1 MTPARSMK
9 ITLPTI
15 KKTTRKILVK
25 APYAFTSSTTPS
37 RTQTHWSYVTLS
49 LAIFC
54 LSLVILIGTHN
65 GFGFISPVSSFLN
78 PRTLFSQDDKTYQV
92 FGYIP
97 GWSQAKYDH
106 VNFSGFDMLAFYDL
120 PVAPDGNF
128 YEDTKGYTQFKSQEA
143 QDLFQRAKANGV
155 KIIVSI
161 SQTSTVSIEKLLDDP
176 EAQQVLIE
184 NTSREIE
191 EAGID
196 GVVIDFNY
204 EDEQTAYTQK
214 YTDFVSLFKQSLS
227 GKEVHVAV
235 NTEVAEQSFYDITNL
250 AAIADTLMI
259 SMDHLALLEER
270 DSEISAPFYTYNEEA
285 YWEDMG
291 NALGDV
297 STLFEQNN
305 IALEKAW
312 YGNGEEYPMY
322 KPVMG
327 KTIPTSS
334 PQTNTLSTPLSDEL
348 IDQLVS
354 EVPTK
359 AKESARKNLP
369 LIARALEQEGVLTAN
384 VLSYALATI
393 EHETAGTF
401 EPIDEIK
408 GEKSARRLGYEGGT
422 NYYGRGFIQLTHLRN
437 YKAFGMRI
445 GMGDQLA
452 RNPDLASDP
461 EVAAKILAAFFV
473 DNGPARLAR
482 QGDFI
487 AARRPVN
494 PDAQAYS
501 IANIAMKYRY
511 TL

>member
-1 MTPARSMK
+1 MK
-9 ITLPTI
+9 LTLPSI
-15 KKTTRKILVK
+15 RKTTRKIFVK
-25 APYAFTSSTTPS
+25 APLTFTSTIHSS
-37 RTQTHWSYVTLS
+37 KTQTHWSYATLS
-49 LAIFC
+49 LAVLC
-54 LSLVILIGTHN
+54 LSLVMLIGSQT

-78 PRTLFSQDDKTYQV
+78 PRTLFSQEDKTYKV

-97 GWSQAKYDH
+97 GWSEAKYDD
-106 VNFSGFDMLAFYDL
+106 VDFSGFDMLAFYDL
-120 PVAPDGNF
+120 PVQQDGNF
-128 YEDTKGYTQFKSQEA
+128 YQDTKGYFQFKSAEA
-143 QDLFQRAKANGV
+143 RDLFQRAKANDV
-155 KIIVSI
+155 KILVSI
-161 SQTSTVSIEKLLDDP
+161 SQTSTSSIERLLDDP
-176 EAQQVLIE
+176 EAQQLLID
-184 NTSREIE
+184 NTRYEIE

-196 GVVIDFNY
+196 GVVIDFYYN
-204 EDEQTAYTQK
+204 DQHTGYTQK
-214 YTDFVSLFKQSLS
+214 YTDFVSHFKQSLH

-235 NTEVAEQSFYDITNL
+235 NTEVAEQPFYDITNL

-270 DSEISAPFYTYNEEA
+270 DSEIVAPFYTYNEES

-297 STLFEQNN
+297 STLFEQDN

-327 KTIPTSS
+327 KSIPSSS
-334 PQTNTLSTPLSDEL
+334 PQTNTLSTPLNNDL
-348 IDQLVS
+348 IEQLVA

-359 AKESARKNLP
+359 AKASARKNLP
-369 LIARALEQEGVLTAN
+369 LIAKALEQEGVLTAN

-445 GMGDQLA
+445 GMGDELA
-452 RNPDLASDP
+452 RNPELASDP

-473 DNGPARLAR
+473 DNGPAKLAR

-494 PDAQAYS
+494 PDMQAYS
-501 IANIAMKYRY
+501 IANLAMKYRY
-511 TL
+511 IL

>member
-1 MTPARSMK
+1 MK
-9 ITLPTI
+9 ITLPTV
-15 KKTTRKILVK
+15 KKTTRRILVK
-25 APYAFTSSTTPS
+25 APYTFTASISPEK
-37 RTQTHWSYVTLS
+37 TQTHWSYVTLA

-54 LSLVILIGTHN
+54 LSLIILIGSHN

-78 PRTLFSQDDKTYQV
+78 PRTLFSQDDKTYKV

-97 GWSQAKYDH
+97 GWSETKYDD
-106 VNFSGFDMLAFYDL
+106 VDFSGFDMLAFYDL
-120 PVAPDGNF
+120 PVGQDGNF
-128 YEDTKGYTQFKSQEA
+128 YEDTKGYTQFNSTDA
-143 QDLFQRAKANGV
+143 QDLFQRARAEDV

-161 SQTSTVSIEKLLDDP
+161 SQTSPRSIERLLDDK
-176 EAQQVLIE
+176 EAQQLLIG
-184 NTSREIE
+184 NTKDAIE

-196 GVVIDFNY
+196 GVVIDFHY
-204 EDEQTAYTQK
+204 EDGQTAYTQK
-214 YTDFVSLFKQSLS
+214 YTDFVSLFKESLP

-235 NTEVAEQSFYDITNL
+235 NTEVAEEPFYDITSL

-259 SMDHLALLEER
+259 SMDHIALLEER
-270 DSEISAPFYTYNEEA
+270 DSKMSAPFYTYNEEA

-291 NALGDV
+291 NALGNV
-297 STLFEQNN
+297 STLFEQDN

-327 KTIPTSS
+327 KTIPVSS
-334 PQTNTLSTPLSDEL
+334 QQTNTLSTPLSDAL
-348 IDQLVS
+348 IDQLVV
-354 EVPTK
+354 EVPSK
-359 AKESARKNLP
+359 AKASARKNLP
-369 LIARALEQEGVLTAN
+369 VIAKALEREGILTEN
-384 VLSYALATI
+384 ILSYALATI

-445 GMGDQLA
+445 GMGDELA
-452 RNPDLASDP
+452 RNPERASDP

-482 QGDFI
+482 QGNFI

-494 PDAQAYS
+494 PDMQAYS
-501 IANIAMKYRY
+501 IANLAMKYRY
-511 TL
+511 IL